1 MKKILDYS
9 AVCLFFVISAC
20 NEKKISAS
28 EVPPAALAAFN
39 AKYQGATDVEWET
52 EKKKDSTVYEAEF
65 KLNGKKVEA
74 EFGANGNF
82 IEEEEED

>member
-1 MKKILDYS
+1 LKED
-9 AVCLFFVISAC
+9 C
-20 NEKKISAS
+20 E
-28 EVPPAALAAFN
+28 
-39 AKYQGATDVEWET
+39 
-52 EKKKDSTVYEAEF
+52 KKDSTVYEAEF